1 MIGLWLHEMGARV
14 VAFPFRIVIGLVFI
28 NIGLQSMNAYGD
40 TSLVSQTPLLDLSSY
55 GFDAD
60 SWGPTGIGLLLVIAG
75 IASMVGIFVRIV
87 GGVLF
92 FVVISNLFAG
102 IGNMQTGT
110 MVEWIQ
116 LLQNR
121 LLLAVC
127 SMILFFLG
135 SGMFSLDGIIFRTIG
150 GIGGGDDDGGK
161 KKGGH

>member
-28 NIGLQSMNAYGD
+28 NIGLQSMGALQAGANSA
-40 TSLVSQTPLLDLSSY
+40 PLLDLTKFGLGDLGSM
-55 GFDAD
+55 
-60 SWGPTGIGLLLVIAG
+60 GIGGLLVLAGLLSIAG
-75 IASMVGIFVRIV
+75 VFVRII

-92 FVVISNLFAG
+92 FIVISNMFAG
-102 IGNMQTGT
+102 FGSLEGGMAET
-110 MVEWIQ
+110 IQ

-127 SMILFFLG
+127 AMVLFFLG

-150 GIGGGDDDGGK
+150 GLGGDDEEGGK
-161 KKGGH
+161 RKKGGH